1 MINIYRDKHELAIAF
16 CEELLKLRKNQE
28 QFNIA
33 LSGGSTPKIIFEEL
47 SKNYKDKFDWNEIHF
62 YWGDERCVPPDDTE
76 SNYGMTKKYLLDH
89 IDIPRENIHRIK
101 GENDPVIEAERYS
114 DEIKILVNSKN
125 GLPNFDLVML
135 GLGEDGHTA
144 SIFPDQMNLLHSE
157 KICEVATHPSTG
169 QKRITITGK
178 VINNSR
184 AVTFLATGKGK
195 SETLKKVLK
204 EKDERLP
211 ATYIQP
217 FNGSLKYF
225 VDESAARLL

>member
-89 IDIPRENIHRIK
+89 INIPRENIHRIK

-184 AVTFLATGKGK
+184 AVTFLATGEGK

>member
-89 IDIPRENIHRIK
+89 INIPRENIHRIK

-184 AVTFLATGKGK
+184 AVTFLATGERK

>member
-89 IDIPRENIHRIK
+89 INIPRENIHRIK

-169 QKRITITGK
+169 QKRITLTGK

-184 AVTFLATGKGK
+184 AVTFLVTGERK
-195 SETLKKVLK
+195 SETLNKVLK
-204 EKDERLP
+204 GKDERLP